1 MMPTPT
7 EVAQLLEDNDLSIFE
22 DYFKSISSPCY
33 VLEPN
38 GEVMDDLPIAT
49 SKVGG
54 LPHLPEDFVWP
65 SKGRRP
71 LMFLAQI
78 NLEQINPDH
87 VPDNPLPRSGLLTF
101 WADTSGLPWGFD
113 PKDNRGYQ
121 VHYISNPIDS
131 LEMRELPPYDADGLE
146 EEPQYP
152 WTPFN
157 ECEILIRDDF
167 CYITDVDKAIE
178 SIFSMVTDE
187 QADDLYLSFSDFE
200 EEYFYEQNQGLH
212 QLLGEPQQIQ
222 GDMRTECQLVSN
234 GIYHGDQ
241 PPESEHAKIESLM
254 PGAKDWRLLL
264 QLDSDEDAADW
275 MWGDC
280 GKLYYWIKDEDL
292 RAADFSK
299 GWCILQCY

>member
-1 MMPTPT
+1 MPTQT
-7 EVAQLLEDNDLSIFE
+7 ELAQLLDDNDLSIFK

-33 VLEPN
+33 ALEPK
-38 GEVMDDLPIAT
+38 GEVMDDLPIAA

-78 NLEQINPDH
+78 NLEQINADH

-101 WADTSGLPWGFD
+101 WADTAGLPWGFD
-113 PKDNRGYQ
+113 PKDNGGYQ
-121 VHYISNPIDS
+121 VHYISGPIDS

-157 ECEILIRDDF
+157 ECELQIKDDH
-167 CYITDVDKAIE
+167 CYITDVDNAID
-178 SIFSMVTDE
+178 SIFSQVTEE
-187 QADDLYLSFSDFE
+187 QADDLYHRFMDFE
-200 EEYFYEQNQGLH
+200 EVHLNHENEGTH
-212 QLLGEPQQIQ
+212 QLLGNPHEIQ
-222 GDMRTECQLVSN
+222 GDMKLECQAVSN
-234 GIYHGDQ
+234 GIYMGGALSHTDL
-241 PPESEHAKIESLM
+241 EKLESLK

-264 QLDSDEDAADW
+264 QLASDEDAADW

-280 GKLYYWIKDEDL
+280 GKLYYWIKDDDL

-299 GWCILQCY
+299 VWGVLQCY

>member
-1 MMPTPT
+1 MPSQT
-7 EVAQLLEDNDLSIFE
+7 ELAQLLEDNDLSIFK
-22 DYFKSISSPCY
+22 DYLLSTLTQCY
-33 VLEPN
+33 TLEPK
-38 GEVMDDLPIAT
+38 GEAMDDLPIAM

-54 LPHLPEDFVWP
+54 LPHLPENFVWP

-101 WADTSGLPWGFD
+101 WADTAGLPWGFD
-113 PKDNRGYQ
+113 PKDNGGYQ
-121 VHYISNPIDS
+121 VHYISDPIDS

-157 ECEILIRDDF
+157 ECELQIKDDNCFDANPESVIDAIRSSISESDEDELCERFMDF
-167 CYITDVDKAIE
+167 IE
-178 SIFSMVTDE
+178 A
-187 QADDLYLSFSDFE
+187 QGE
-200 EEYFYEQNQGLH
+200 ESEGIH
-212 QLLGEPQQIQ
+212 QLLGLPYQIQ

-234 GIYHGDQ
+234 GIYLGNQ
-241 PPESEHAKIESLM
+241 PPESENAKIESLK

-264 QLDSDEDAADW
+264 QLDSDYDAADW

-292 RAADFSK
+292 RNADFSK
-299 GWCILQCY
+299 GWCVLQCY